1 MLPSIHKSTQQHSER
16 LRRLRSDMRNL
27 SRTGVSFS
35 SAHPTRTAI
44 RSGKIT
50 SSSTPKEIHDAIH
63 ATEILRGRETNTQ
76 SVPDL
81 LADIQS
87 YQREHYPETLTK
99 RKRKRRKNQRS
110 KAPFRTTPSSPSKSL
125 GSYRVTNY
133 KKDTPDDFRSIAAK
147 MKKRRT
153 LLRQERRKAAWAA
166 EEETALG
173 STRSFSSIWTIHSIL
188 AASNNNTRHTH
199 HHHGAPNGSIFH
211 DNSTGINSIVPN
223 SITYNSGTMQNYADT
238 IPAEFLG
245 LERMLML
252 QKEMAKQECRT
263 IRNQTKDE
271 MDVTLEML
279 PAEFLFEHQ
288 FEHYAKDR
296 SMENVMRVMQR
307 LVSNATSQAWDRW
320 RIFVKKDRKREQ
332 FDRVNR
338 FKKQKGTE
346 LMQDIGKRIMMNEM
360 FRGFSTW
367 RTVVKKIKMQENYH
381 SAVVIQKYMRGS
393 INRYT
398 YKKKRYAAK
407 KKMLFA
413 LFMEWQERKWRS
425 QHAEA
430 AAQYRKEHRASNVI
444 AAALRSLLARREL
457 QRQRMSL
464 LQSKMEV
471 SMALRVQCAWRKK
484 QGRFALYLKQRARKA
499 LEEERMYAASDIER
513 IFRGYMGRLKFKEAL
528 KVEQD
533 KEKAKTFLKRMMNQ
547 KLYHRF
553 VMWRTF
559 ADRQATV
566 KRMMK
571 RSLGMLVVE
580 VVDLLLVL
588 FVVVDLLWCQLFYV
602 FAHSQ
607 KHSHKYANA
616 HFFFCYIRW
625 QINAYF
631 HVVVRQRAR
640 HFGKHERRGK
650 GKIGRIGTFGK
661 IKIDRRRKRT
671 SCEKSIEQNV

>member
-16 LRRLRSDMRNL
+16 RLLWSDMRNL

-50 SSSTPKEIHDAIH
+50 SASTPKEIKEAIH
-63 ATEILRGRETNTQ
+63 ATEILRGQTNSQ

-81 LADIQS
+81 LVDIQS

-99 RKRKRRKNQRS
+99 RKRKRRKGQRS
-110 KAPFRTTPSSPSKSL
+110 KAPFRTTSSSPSKSL

-133 KKDTPDDFRSIAAK
+133 KKDTPEDFRSIAAK
-147 MKKRRT
+147 MKKRRR

-166 EEETALG
+166 EEESALG

-188 AASNNNTRHTH
+188 AASNNSTRHTH
-199 HHHGAPNGSIFH
+199 HHHGAPPNGSIFY
-211 DNSTGINSIVPN
+211 DNSTGINRTGIN
-223 SITYNSGTMQNYADT
+223 STVTNSVTYNSGTMHNYADT

-320 RIFVKKDRKREQ
+320 KFFVKKDRKREQ

-346 LMQDIGKRIMMNEM
+346 LMQDIGKRITMNEM

-393 INRYT
+393 INRYK

-457 QRQRMSL
+457 QRKRMSL

-571 RSLGMLVVE
+571 RSLGML
-580 VVDLLLVL
+580 L
-588 FVVVDLLWCQLFYV
+588 FVVVC
-602 FAHSQ
+602 
-607 KHSHKYANA
+607 
-616 HFFFCYIRW
+616 C
-625 QINAYF
+625 
-631 HVVVRQRAR
+631 
-640 HFGKHERRGK
+640 
-650 GKIGRIGTFGK
+650 
-661 IKIDRRRKRT
+661 
-671 SCEKSIEQNV
+671 